1 MDIWIENRQK
11 KEKIDR
17 RRVRSALRKA
27 LHRLGRDDA
36 EVSLLFLDDEGIREI
51 NRTYLNRDYPTNV
64 ISFSMTEGPFGD
76 LNPRVLGDI
85 VISVE
90 RSRAEAL
97 ESGLAPE
104 DYQDFLI
111 IHGLLHLLGYD
122 HESPREEDG
131 EHMREMEREIFRLI
145 KGYRIGGGD

>member
-1 MDIWIENRQK
+1 M
-11 KEKIDR
+11 
-17 RRVRSALRKA
+17 RSALRKV
-27 LHRLGRDDA
+27 LHRFGRNDA

-76 LNPRVLGDI
+76 LNPRILGDI
-85 VISVE
+85 VVSVE

-97 ESGLAPE
+97 ESGLNPE
-104 DYQDFLI
+104 DYQDYLL

-122 HESPREEDG
+122 HEYPREADG
-131 EHMREMEREIFRLI
+131 EHMREMERELFYLI
-145 KGYRIGGGD
+145 KGYRIGGGE

>member
-1 MDIWIENRQK
+1 M
-11 KEKIDR
+11 
-17 RRVRSALRKA
+17 LRKA
-27 LHRLGRDDA
+27 LRRLGREDS
-36 EVSLLFLDDEGIREI
+36 EISLLFLDDEGIREI

-90 RSRAEAL
+90 RSRREAL
-97 ESGLAPE
+97 ESGLPPE
-104 DYQDFLI
+104 DYQDYLL

-122 HESPREEDG
+122 HETPREQDG
-131 EHMREMEREIFRLI
+131 ECMREMERELFYRV
-145 KGYRIGGGD
+145 KGYRMEGED